1 MRITVLGVVEAFD
14 DAGTPLP
21 LPAGNATVLLLALA
35 VSAGR
40 PVPAGRLADVLW
52 GAAPP
57 ATAGNAVQVYV
68 RRLRRR
74 LGDDAVVTAADG
86 YALGPAVEVDLP
98 HVEALLAE
106 AAQARRSGAG
116 DRAVE
121 LLDAA
126 LERWPGPLGG
136 VHGDAP
142 WLLAER
148 SRLEAAREQAV
159 LDRLDALVGIG
170 RPGEALPDLL
180 PLAATHPL
188 DERLQSLLV
197 LALAAA
203 GRRDEALAAYRRV
216 RTALR
221 EELGLDPGDL
231 LEDAHAV
238 ALQAPAGSRPAG
250 RGAAPSPMHPIVGR
264 EDDLD
269 AVRDLLLGDARLV
282 TVTGPGGVGKTRLA
296 LALAAQ
302 LARSFDDG
310 AVWVPLSELTD
321 PADVPAAIGSALGL
335 WDVGPDVLD
344 VVAAHLR
351 DQHLLLVVDNLEHLP
366 AAAPVVTRLLAACEG
381 LRCLVT
387 SRTVLRV
394 HGEHQHAL
402 APLAVPDDVLG
413 PAERLFWSRV
423 RAVRSDLPA
432 DPGPHRPAVQ
442 EICRSLDGLPLALE
456 LAAARAA
463 VLPLVSIAA
472 QLRAAP
478 ADLQA
483 TGVAAAD
490 PADRHRSLRELV
502 RWSTDLLPAQD
513 RRLLGRLS
521 VFRGGCTLDAAVAVG
536 DHDGSFGGRVV
547 DVVAELRDASLVT
560 LDGQDPSRL
569 RMLVMIRECAQ
580 DLLPPQDRGPLQRA
594 HARHL
599 ADTLAATMDD
609 RPRHIASVAQARAGA
624 AELDNLRAA
633 LSAARDAGDTP
644 LLADLVA
651 ALAPVGDVS
660 GRAGE
665 VVGWLDV
672 VDAAPGRAVLPAARS
687 CDLHLWRSRLARD
700 VGAAGRGLE
709 SAQASLAAARESA
722 DPERVVMARILVAY
736 WLAYAGD
743 PQALAHEDAVAAHLA
758 TAAGPGTGMLLA
770 LLGMVALQRGAHDT
784 ATDRLQQALV
794 LMRDLDEE
802 LHEATAVGWLSEVML
817 LSGRGPEAVA
827 LLAPWDFAALADVAP
842 HLVAYPLGNRVTA
855 ALLTGDPARAAADL
869 PLALDLA
876 ERGEDVVLRLDVVRA
891 VVAVAAGAGAW
902 ADALH
907 LLAGFARH
915 AEPLRAALEAS
926 SGELVVA
933 GIADRAA
940 AALPGPVA
948 EAARR
953 AGAAADLA
961 TLWRTARRVVREHLA
976 PGPPSR

>member
-14 DAGTPLP
+14 DTGTPLP

-40 PVPAGRLADVLW
+40 PVPSGRLADLLW

-98 HVEALLAE
+98 HVEALVAE
-106 AAQARRSGAG
+106 AARARRTGDA
-116 DRAVE
+116 DRAAG
-121 LLDAA
+121 LLAAA

-159 LDRLDALVGIG
+159 LDRLDALVAAG

-180 PLAATHPL
+180 PLAAAHPL

-197 LALAAA
+197 LALAGA

-216 RTALR
+216 RSALR
-221 EELGLDPGDL
+221 DELGLDPGDL
-231 LEDAHAV
+231 LENAHAA
-238 ALQAPAGSRPAG
+238 ALQAPVGGRPAG
-250 RGAAPSPMHPIVGR
+250 RGSVPSPMHPIVGR

-310 AVWVPLSELTD
+310 AVWVPLSELAD
-321 PADVPAAIGSALGL
+321 PTGVPAAIGSALGL
-335 WDVGPDVLD
+335 WDVGPDALD
-344 VVAAHLR
+344 VVVAHLR
-351 DQHLLLVVDNLEHLP
+351 DQHLLLVVDNVEHLP
-366 AAAPVVTRLLAACEG
+366 AATPVVTGLLAACEG

-402 APLAVPDDVLG
+402 APLAVADDVLG

-432 DPGPHRPAVQ
+432 DPGPHRPAVRD
-442 EICRSLDGLPLALE
+442 ICRSLDGLPLALE
-456 LAAARAA
+456 LAAARTA
-463 VLPLVSIAA
+463 VLPLASIAA

-483 TGVAAAD
+483 TGAAAD
-490 PADRHRSLRELV
+490 PADRHRSLRDLV
-502 RWSTDLLPAQD
+502 RWSTDLLPEQD

-521 VFRGGCTLDAAVAVG
+521 VFRGGCTLDAASAVG

-547 DVVAELRDASLVT
+547 DIVAELRDASLVT
-560 LDGQDPSRL
+560 LDGQDPPRL

-580 DLLPPQDRGPLQRA
+580 DLLPSQDRGPLQRA
-594 HARHL
+594 HARHV
-599 ADTLAATMDD
+599 ADALAATRDD

-633 LSAARDAGDTP
+633 LAAARDAGDTP

-672 VDAAPGRAVLPAARS
+672 VDAAPGRAALPAARS

-709 SAQASLAAARESA
+709 SARAALAAARGSG

-743 PQALAHEDAVAAHLA
+743 PQALVHETAVAAHLG
-758 TAAGPGTGMLLA
+758 TAAGPGSGMLLG

-784 ATDRLQQALV
+784 AAERLQQALV
-794 LMRDLDEE
+794 LMRDLDEV
-802 LHEATAVGWLSEVML
+802 LHEATVVGWLSEVL
-817 LSGRGPEAVA
+817 LLRGRGPEAVA

-855 ALLTGDPARAAADL
+855 ALLTGDITRAAADL

-940 AALPGPVA
+940 AELPGPVA
-948 EAARR
+948 DAARR
-953 AGAAADLA
+953 AGAAADLT

-976 PGPPSR
+976 PVAPSH